1 MKFLHAADIHLDSPL
16 RGLER
21 YDGAPVDEIRGATRR
36 AFNNLIDLA
45 IDEAV
50 DFVIIA
56 GDVYDGDWKDYN
68 TGLYFASCM
77 NKLKAADIPV
87 YVLTGNH
94 DAASIITRKLRMP
107 DNVHTFSNRKPEC
120 FQIDALHVAIYGQG
134 FASRAELENISE
146 NYPQGDPQL
155 FNIGVLHTCLD
166 GKPGHDPY
174 APCSVNDLRTK
185 GYQYWALGH
194 IHTREV
200 VSTEPYIVFP
210 GNVQGRH
217 ARETGPKGCTLVSV
231 EDRTIVS
238 VEHRDLDV
246 MRWASLEIDV
256 TPSKSADEVYEQVR
270 DALQQCLDEAEGRS
284 VAARLTMTGATA
296 AHQALHA
303 ENEHWIQEYR
313 SLATGLVGAGIW
325 VEKVTFKT
333 RTNVSIDDLA
343 AKDDA
348 LSSLLRSVDSNEL
361 DSSLMS
367 QFAEELTP
375 LRQKLPEKLLNDRDD
390 PYDPVSEEAINA
402 ALDDI
407 RQLLSDRLTSTAE
420 GDNAK

>member
-21 YDGAPVDEIRGATRR
+21 YEGAPVREIRGATRR
-36 AFNNLIDLA
+36 AFDNLVELA

-68 TGLYFASCM
+68 TGLYFASRM
-77 NKLKAADIPV
+77 SKLRDAGIPV
-87 YVLTGNH
+87 YMLTGNH
-94 DAASIITRKLRMP
+94 DAASVITRKLRMP
-107 DNVHTFSNRKPEC
+107 DNVHTFSNTKPKC
-120 FQIDALHVAIYGQG
+120 FQIEALHVAIVGQG
-134 FASRAELENISE
+134 FANRAVHENLSE

-174 APCSVNDLRTK
+174 APCSVSDLRSK

-210 GNVQGRH
+210 GNIQGRH

-231 EDRTIVS
+231 EDRTIVA

-246 MRWASLEIDV
+246 MRWASLEVDV
-256 TPSKSADEVYEQVR
+256 TGSTTTDEVYEQVR
-270 DALQQCLDEAEGRS
+270 EALEQCLDTAEGRS
-284 VAARLTMTGATA
+284 VAARLTMMGTTA
-296 AHQALHA
+296 AHQALQT
-303 ENEHWIQEYR
+303 EREHWIQEYR
-313 SLATGLVGAGIW
+313 SLATGLAGSGIW
-325 VEKVTFKT
+325 VEKVSFKT
-333 RTNVSIDDLA
+333 RASVSIDDLA
-343 AKDDA
+343 ANDDA
-348 LSSLLRSVDSNEL
+348 LSSLLRSVDSKEL
-361 DSSLMS
+361 DSSLFE
-367 QFAEELTP
+367 QFTEELSP
-375 LRQKLPEKLLNDRDD
+375 LRQKLPEKMLTDRDD
-390 PYDPVSEEAINA
+390 PYDPASEEAIAA

-407 RQLLSDRLTSTAE
+407 RQLLADRLTSTE
-420 GDNAK
+420 HGDSAK